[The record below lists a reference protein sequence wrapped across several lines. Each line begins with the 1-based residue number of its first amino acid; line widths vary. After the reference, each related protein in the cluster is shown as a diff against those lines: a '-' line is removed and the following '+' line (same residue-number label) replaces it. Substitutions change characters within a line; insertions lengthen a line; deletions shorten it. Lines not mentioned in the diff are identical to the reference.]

1 MLKIAARPAALH
13 IFALADRDNT
23 FAAGKNSSN
32 NLNAGK
38 IHADYKF
45 KRNTKMKKYT
55 IGFLVFAMVAIS
67 TVFAIAQKG
76 GGDGWKG
83 GRGGHHRGG
92 FGRIAEKLN
101 LTDAQKEQVKNIM
114 EASRA
119 KVQPLKESMK
129 ANRQK
134 MDAATANGQFDEAA
148 VAAIAQ
154 EQATIGAQ
162 LIVEKERAKSQMFQI
177 LTADQKAQFQQFEAQ
192 MKNRFENRKNR
203 REKKVE
209 QNENDGVQ

>member
-1 MLKIAARPAALH
+1 
-13 IFALADRDNT
+13 
-23 FAAGKNSSN
+23 
-32 NLNAGK
+32 
-38 IHADYKF
+38 
-45 KRNTKMKKYT
+45 MKKYT
-55 IGFLVFAMVAIS
+55 IGFLVFALVAVS

-76 GGDGWKG
+76 GDGWKD

-101 LTDAQKEQVKNIM
+101 LTDAQREQVKGIM
-114 EASRA
+114 ETSRA
-119 KVQPLKESMK
+119 KVQPLKKSMK

-148 VAAIAQ
+148 VSAIAQ
-154 EQATIGAQ
+154 EQATIKAQ

-177 LTADQKAQFQQFEAQ
+177 LTAEQKAQVQQFEAQ
-192 MKNRFENRKNR
+192 KRERFENRKNR

-209 QNENDGVQ
+209 QNETDDVQ